1 MNVGIEI
8 AEPVGLLPA
17 GGMPGFYTQVIVCKQ
32 SEFQMTDISHDQ
44 YRLIAK
50 NNSQKMLLL
59 KYYCSNY
66 QYKYVMVAC
75 YISSAL

>member
-1 MNVGIEI
+1 
-8 AEPVGLLPA
+8 
-17 GGMPGFYTQVIVCKQ
+17 
-32 SEFQMTDISHDQ
+32 MTDISHDQ

-66 QYKYVMVAC
+66 QYKYVMVVS